1 MSEVIGGHTMRRL
14 HFLGW
19 SGSELFFLASF
30 SLFVYDRPTTATV
43 KPLERRINQ
52 MTRVTR
58 KATPTKR
65 AGLESAATPLLF
77 LGSERGGRV
86 MGYAGSK
93 CSTCVLLCAPDGRNG
108 WLRKYRAHPVRYLAC
123 SKPSIVFVNIICDKL
138 ISVALLSEGQTS
150 S

>member
-1 MSEVIGGHTMRRL
+1 MINTGRGELLRVRVRSDRRS
-14 HFLGW
+14 HY
-19 SGSELFFLASF
+19 ASPPLSVMVRVRAIF
-30 SLFVYDRPTTATV
+30 WRASRSSFMTDDRPTATV

-108 WLRKYRAHPVRYLAC
+108 WFQKYRAHPVRYLAC
-123 SKPSIVFVNIICDKL
+123 SKPSIVFVNIK
-138 ISVALLSEGQTS
+138 
-150 S
+150 

>member
-1 MSEVIGGHTMRRL
+1 MVNSGREGLPHIRSDRRSHTKRRL
-14 HFLGW
+14 HFPGW
-19 SGSELFFLASF
+19 SGSEQFFLASI
-30 SLFVYDRPTTATV
+30 SLFVYDRRPTATATV

-108 WLRKYRAHPVRYLAC
+108 WLQKYRAHPARYLAC
-123 SKPSIVFVNIICDKL
+123 SK
-138 ISVALLSEGQTS
+138 
-150 S
+150 